1 MDAPTNDTTFWQYL
15 AHVATATVLA
25 IGGFVMR
32 GHVKRVEEI
41 EKCYVSRE
49 ELQDFMVRMA
59 EERKSMHEENRDRL
73 DSLTQRIDNI
83 LHRRA

>member
-1 MDAPTNDTTFWQYL
+1 
-15 AHVATATVLA
+15 
-25 IGGFVMR
+25 MR